1 MDQQQAKFLVQFMT
15 QLWEGEFPATCKVL
29 AAVPEARRD
38 YRPDDKSRTAWE
50 LVVHLATSD
59 IWFLDATLTGNFTYD
74 PATEP
79 QFVASHPKVDD
90 VVQWYTDTFSAKLN
104 AVRAMPGDDM
114 IRIVDFFGLFK
125 RPAVAYLGF
134 GNNHSIHHRGQLA
147 AYLRSMGGK
156 VPAIYGGSADE
167 PWKG

>member
-1 MDQQQAKFLVQFMT
+1 MEHQQATFLVQFMT

-59 IWFLDATLTGNFTYD
+59 VWFLDSTLSGNFAYNPD
-74 PATEP
+74 TEK
-79 QFVASHPKVDD
+79 QLTADHPKVES
-90 VVQWYTDTFSAKLN
+90 VVGWYTKTFPAKLN
-104 AVRAMPGDDM
+104 AVRAMPADDM
-114 IRIVDFFGLFK
+114 TRVVDFFGLFK
-125 RPAVAYLGF
+125 RPAVSYLGF